1 MKSIETVGKT
11 AEDAINAALKQLN
24 IPREKAQIDV
34 LDEGSRGILGLGAKL
49 ARVRVTEIVT
59 VGPQVSVATNFL
71 TRVARHMGLPDPDI
85 TINEK
90 DDSLEILVDGEN
102 VGPMIGH
109 HGDALD
115 ALQLLTG
122 LVVNPQGHDSEKYY
136 HVSLDVSHY
145 RARREETLTRLAH
158 RLAEKAVQTGE
169 KQELEPMNS
178 YERRVIHTALH
189 DFPGIVTY
197 SEGGDPYRH
206 VIIAADEQ
214 Q

>member
-11 AEDAINAALKQLN
+11 AEDAIAAALKQLG

-59 VGPQVSVATNFL
+59 VSPQVSVATNFL
-71 TRVARHMGLPDPDI
+71 TRVARLMGLPDPDI
-85 TINEK
+85 TITEYSDNL
-90 DDSLEILVDGEN
+90 DIAVDGEN

-122 LVVNPQGHDSEKYY
+122 LVVNPQGHDSDKYF

-169 KQELEPMNS
+169 KQALEPMNS

-189 DFPGIVTY
+189 DFPGVVTY
-197 SEGGDPYRH
+197 SEGDDPYRH
-206 VIIAADEQ
+206 VIISAED
-214 Q
+214 

>member
-11 AEDAINAALKQLN
+11 AEDAIAAALKQLG

-59 VGPQVSVATNFL
+59 VSPQVSVATNFL
-71 TRVARHMGLPDPDI
+71 TRVARLMGLPDPDI
-85 TINEK
+85 TITEYSDNL
-90 DDSLEILVDGEN
+90 DIAVDGEN

-122 LVVNPQGHDSEKYY
+122 LVVNPQGHDSDKYF

-189 DFPGIVTY
+189 DFPGVVTF
-197 SEGGDPYRH
+197 SEGNDPYRH
-206 VIIAADEQ
+206 VIISTDE
-214 Q
+214 

>member
-11 AEDAINAALKQLN
+11 AEDAIAAALKQLG

-59 VGPQVSVATNFL
+59 VSPQVSVATNFL
-71 TRVARHMGLPDPDI
+71 TRVARLMGLPDPDI
-85 TINEK
+85 TITEYADNL
-90 DDSLEILVDGEN
+90 DIAVDGEN

-122 LVVNPQGHDSEKYY
+122 LVVNPQGHDSDKYF

-178 YERRVIHTALH
+178 YERRVIHTAVH
-189 DFPGIVTY
+189 DFPGVVTY
-197 SEGGDPYRH
+197 SEGDDPYRH
-206 VIIAADEQ
+206 VIISAED
-214 Q
+214 

>member
-11 AEDAINAALKQLN
+11 AEDAIAAALKQLG

-59 VGPQVSVATNFL
+59 VSPQVSVATNFL
-71 TRVARHMGLPDPDI
+71 TRVARLMGLPDPDI
-85 TINEK
+85 TITEYADNL
-90 DDSLEILVDGEN
+90 DIAVDGEN

-122 LVVNPQGHDSEKYY
+122 LVVNPQGHDSDKYF

-189 DFPGIVTY
+189 DFPGVVTY
-197 SEGGDPYRH
+197 SEGDDPYRH
-206 VIIAADEQ
+206 VIISAED
-214 Q
+214 